1 MEPLTPLLPISKNLS
16 VSNVHSLL
24 LQRTSE
30 ISSSSDTAEIDN
42 SAISSASQLEKLK
55 ISESHLLVEQKTVSA
70 NSQER
75 KTLLTEDSK
84 VLANNSTSNNEN
96 QNR

>member
-16 VSNVHSLL
+16 VSNVQSLL

-30 ISSSSDTAEIDN
+30 ISSSSDTADVDT
-42 SAISSASQLEKLK
+42 SAQLEKLK

-75 KTLLTEDSK
+75 KALLTEDSK
-84 VLANNSTSNNEN
+84 VLANNSISNNEN